1 MIPANRA
8 GDALSGRQLGI
19 LAAGALAAGF
29 LNGLLGAGGGVVLY
43 FTLSAAGGA
52 RGSKENLVLS
62 STAVAFYCLVSLY
75 FYRGNAAL
83 DAEDILRVG
92 VPAALGGLAGA
103 ALLRRIPQSA
113 LRKRFAAVVI
123 LGGVMM
129 LFK

>member
-8 GDALSGRQLGI
+8 DGALSERQLGI
-19 LAAGALAAGF
+19 LAAGALA
-29 LNGLLGAGGGVVLY
+29 
-43 FTLSAAGGA
+43 
-52 RGSKENLVLS
+52 

-103 ALLRRIPQSA
+103 ALLRRIPQQVMQQ
-113 LRKRFAAVVI
+113 LFAVVVM
-123 LGGVMM
+123 LGGVLM
-129 LFK
+129 LLK